1 MTAYDLLTGD
11 TDDDILGDEIGAGM
25 IPLASVRSP
34 EPALVIRVRNAP
46 ELVAKQGGAM
56 GKLAFDIAP
65 ASITA
70 KIYSEMQKEMLTKF
84 REKGVVADV
93 QVVTSPPS
101 GPPPKA
107 EFLRGMAAGGVGVG
121 IVYGLWRLIRLLI
134 GR

>member
-1 MTAYDLLTGD
+1 MTAYDLLT
-11 TDDDILGDEIGAGM
+11 TDADDVLGDEIGAS
-25 IPLASVRSP
+25 IPLASIKSP
-34 EPALVIRVRNAP
+34 EPALVIRVKNAP

-56 GKLAFDIAP
+56 GKLAFDLAP
-65 ASITA
+65 ATITG

-84 REKGVVADV
+84 AEKGVVADV

-107 EFLRGMAAGGVGVG
+107 EFLRGMAAGGIGVG